1 MSRQIAPRSAI
12 AMAADSGTMLIP
24 GLDAATAAAIAARRA
39 AAHTHAPDAPTRRPD
54 RRGRQR
60 GRLARFFGLI
70 VLVVPLLVGSIGT
83 YASPPPTRGDELSD
97 AVASQKALAAKIK
110 AQKAELAKLNAMQA
124 SLADDIGQTKTALAG
139 VNADLSAVQKRVTK
153 MSRDVKVLQATLT
166 DLVAQLAGLQLQLV
180 QITYAE
186 QSKARDLAD
195 RKAVLAARLQAAY
208 EAGDPTLLEVVLSA
222 DSFTDALGDVSN
234 QLALGDRDR
243 QLADQIAA
251 DQATLAVMHQSTVDT
266 TEATEGMRAQTVSQK
281 ASLAAKLSDLKVARA
296 QLKVLQAETKR
307 QLALQRLAYQ
317 KLAQN
322 KVKAAQILAKEA
334 KTQRALKRKIA
345 ALVAAQFAGGNI
357 PSVYNGSLH
366 WPLAG
371 VVTQEFGCTGFWA
384 EPPLGNCAH
393 FHIGIDIAAPMYTPI
408 HAAGA
413 GRVVY
418 EGPLSDGAWVVIIA
432 HSKDLV
438 TLYGHLD
445 NRRHPPIVRAG
456 QLVQQG
462 QVVGYVGVTGNSTG
476 PHLHWGV
483 ELSGTWVNPRLFV

>member
-1 MSRQIAPRSAI
+1 M
-12 AMAADSGTMLIP
+12 
-24 GLDAATAAAIAARRA
+24 TAN
-39 AAHTHAPDAPTRRPD
+39 
-54 RRGRQR
+54 
-60 GRLARFFGLI
+60 
-70 VLVVPLLVGSIGT
+70 VKLLQT
-83 YASPPPTRGDELSD
+83 T
-97 AVASQKALAAKIK
+97 
-110 AQKAELAKLNAMQA
+110 LN
-124 SLADDIGQTKTALAG
+124 
-139 VNADLSAVQKRVTK
+139 
-153 MSRDVKVLQATLT
+153 

-186 QSKARDLAD
+186 QTKANQLAD
-195 RKAVLAARLQAAY
+195 RKAVLGARLQAAY
-208 EAGDPTLLEVVLSA
+208 EAGNPTLLEVVLSA

-243 QLADQIAA
+243 QLADQIVA
-251 DQATLAVMHQSTVDT
+251 DQATLAAMHQTTVDT
-266 TEATEGMRAQTVSQK
+266 TSATEGLRAQTASQK
-281 ASLAAKLSDLKVARA
+281 VSLAAKLSDLKVARA
-296 QLKVLQAETKR
+296 QLKVLQAETR
-307 QLALQRLAYQ
+307 RELALQKQAYQ

-334 KTQRALKRKIA
+334 STQRALKKKIA
-345 ALVAAQFAGGNI
+345 ALVAAQFADGNI
-357 PSVYNGSLH
+357 PSIYNGSLD

-432 HSKDLV
+432 HSQNLV

-445 NRRHPPIVRAG
+445 NRHHPPTVRSG

-462 QVVGYVGVTGNSTG
+462 QIVGYVGVTGNSTG

-483 ELSGTWVNPRLFV
+483 ELAGTWVNPRLFV